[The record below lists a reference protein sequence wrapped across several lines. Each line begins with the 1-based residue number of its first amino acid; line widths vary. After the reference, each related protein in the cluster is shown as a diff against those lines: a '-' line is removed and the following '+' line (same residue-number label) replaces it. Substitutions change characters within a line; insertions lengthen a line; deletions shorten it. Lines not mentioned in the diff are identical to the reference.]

1 MFCQEY
7 HIPDAVHP
15 ELPTP
20 NQSIHDSPVEMDLF
34 AFIRH
39 ADPTK
44 VWIGERQIEE
54 GQVPLLESIE
64 GRVIPLAGRNEQG
77 GQDDNVE
84 VVWPHD
90 LNEEGDDDVQAAATD
105 KPKETRKK
113 KKVAGGASG
122 SNLPPKKLREDHG
135 ASGDA
140 GASTAGKSLVALQ
153 GLLEHSTLAV
163 ELGVTKA
170 TTVLF
175 VTSSVTLTPEREDD
189 VHTVSVFGPNL
200 LTQHPAERFV
210 ISLDSFHHS
219 STNAADAEVTSIL
232 KSLILPPLV
241 ITATVATTA
250 VACTSSA
257 PITGAGTGLA
267 IQSLF
272 ADSASPSAA
281 RPDTAGPSDPCDT
294 EISADTFYISQE
306 IAEVKLRSEHNL
318 RERKKLERKCAR
330 QTDLLKD
337 KVIEIAS
344 LKAQLSLKEGEAAEA
359 IRLRSQRNLALEG
372 EKSTLEGQVATL
384 ESTAASKD
392 IELVSVTTQIAKL
405 NHDLSSLQLSFDE
418 LSIKDASLESQNDS
432 LTDQVSGILQKD
444 KNKAKMDKA
453 GHGNRKSAKY

>member
-1 MFCQEY
+1 MSSIYNVKSTLTQTALDMFCQEY

-20 NQSIHDSPVEMDLF
+20 NQSIHDSPVGKISVYTRLFNFANFQMPLSQFLVDVLKYFRINLSQLSIIAAAKVSHFEILCRIHGYVPTVGLFRRYSIYEIQMKTLVRETPSYPAAGSLVAGAAEFSAEACDFFATHQASFWKFSKPFLCLVGLSRYYELDDNMDLF

-84 VVWPHD
+84 VVGPHD

-113 KKVAGGASG
+113 KKVAGSASG

-163 ELGVTKA
+163 ELGVTA
-170 TTVLF
+170 AATVLF

-189 VHTVSVFGPNL
+189 GHTDSVFWPNL

-210 ISLDSFHHS
+210 ISLDSSHHS
-219 STNAADAEVTSIL
+219 STNAADAEVTSIVN
-232 KSLILPPLV
+232 SPILPPLV

-250 VACTSSA
+250 VAGTSSA
-257 PITGAGTGLA
+257 PVTGAGTGLA

-281 RPDTAGPSDPCDT
+281 RPDTAGPSDPCGT

-306 IAEVKLRSEHNL
+306 IDSE
-318 RERKKLERKCAR
+318 
-330 QTDLLKD
+330 
-337 KVIEIAS
+337 
-344 LKAQLSLKEGEAAEA
+344 
-359 IRLRSQRNLALEG
+359 
-372 EKSTLEGQVATL
+372 TL
-384 ESTAASKD
+384 
-392 IELVSVTTQIAKL
+392 
-405 NHDLSSLQLSFDE
+405 
-418 LSIKDASLESQNDS
+418 
-432 LTDQVSGILQKD
+432 
-444 KNKAKMDKA
+444 
-453 GHGNRKSAKY
+453 